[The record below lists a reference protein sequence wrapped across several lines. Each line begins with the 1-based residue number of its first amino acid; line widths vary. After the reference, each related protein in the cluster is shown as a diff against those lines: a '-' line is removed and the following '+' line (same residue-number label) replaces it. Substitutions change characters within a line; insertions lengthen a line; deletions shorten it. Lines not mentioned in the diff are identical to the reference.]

1 MKKAKDK
8 VPDDTII
15 VEDIAAFEE
24 WEKKEGGKG
33 NPPKEKLKP
42 AEEDFGADDGF
53 DGLGEP
59 ELEPVPANTGSAGA
73 AVKEDQKTM
82 ASSLAD
88 ELVELSP
95 DIPINLVAV
104 IGKTTISISELIKYR
119 VGQTID
125 LKRAPGET
133 VDLVANGRLIARG
146 ELVEMDGKM
155 GVKILKMMR

>member
-1 MKKAKDK
+1 MKKTKEKAL
-8 VPDDTII
+8 DDTII
-15 VEDIAAFEE
+15 NEDVAAFEE
-24 WEKKEGGKG
+24 WEKKEGGKAA
-33 NPPKEKLKP
+33 PPKEKLKP
-42 AEEDFGADDGF
+42 ADDDVGADDGF

-59 ELEPVPANTGSAGA
+59 ELEPVKA
-73 AVKEDQKTM
+73 A
-82 ASSLAD
+82 ASLAD
-88 ELVELSP
+88 ELMDLSP

-104 IGKTTISISELIKYR
+104 IGKTTISIAELVKYR

-155 GVKILKMMR
+155 GVRILKMVR